1 MSISQLI
8 ATQYQRN
15 APQSPARQLAGIEQL
30 KTQQMQNQSL
40 EQGKSEKGMK
50 FAANIKMQLDQIQD
64 PAEKNNTY
72 TTALHLAK
80 MNGHDISMWP
90 QQYDEQAQGILDV
103 AHSQVYEPAMFE
115 QRLKNANSTPAKIQE
130 LNELIKRAGITDP
143 SKIQEIYAQQLQGN
157 NELYTSTK
165 VAEDGSL
172 MGINR
177 KTGTA
182 TPINTGGATFKGS
195 GTTVN
200 INNKAQNKGLTEE
213 QKALGKSRV
222 KRFEGLQEAADNA
235 IDQDEQLAQLEG
247 MDVETGFGVDTR
259 SLIASAVNAVA
270 GAGSGDALLDV
281 NLPAIQAFKS
291 VSKRMVN
298 SELNKAKGPQ
308 TEGDARRAEKT
319 VASLGN
325 EMLANKFII
334 KSLRATNARKIEQ
347 SEFYQQVLERD
358 GTLKNADKE
367 WAAFKRK
374 TPMLSATVMDRETG
388 LPMFFNE
395 FRAKTLERNPQATV
409 DQIINAWRDMQ

>member
-1 MSISQLI
+1 MPLNSQIPLMTHGVDASGAISAGANQANQLMRFAEEKKQAPIRNRLLDLQVGNAEGVSRQQQGREAVLDAVPINASLQRKDNAGALALIDQRIQKLTSQGRDPSDSIAFRERLI
-8 ATQYQRN
+8 NNPDQA
-15 APQSPARQLAGIEQL
+15 A
-30 KTQQMQNQSL
+30 L
-40 EQGKSEKGMK
+40 EI
-50 FAANIKMQLDQIQD
+50 ADI
-64 PAEKNNTY
+64 
-72 TTALHLAK
+72 
-80 MNGHDISMWP
+80 ISMG
-90 QQYDEQAQGILDV
+90 QQTGV
-103 AHSQVYEPAMFE
+103 
-115 QRLKNANSTPAKIQE
+115 LKVSDNKLFT
-130 LNELIKRAGITDP
+130 T
-143 SKIQEIYAQQLQGN
+143 
-157 NELYTSTK
+157 TK
-165 VAEDGSL
+165 VAEDGTL
-172 MGINR
+172 IGIN
-177 KTGTA
+177 TDAGTA
-182 TPINTGGATFKGS
+182 ATIDTGGATFKGS
-195 GTTVN
+195 APTVN
-200 INNKAQNKGLTEE
+200 INNEAQNKGLTEE

-409 DQIINAWRDMQ
+409 DQIINAWREMQ

>member
-15 APQSPARQLAGIEQL
+15 APESPTRQLAGIEQL

-50 FAANIKMQLDQIQD
+50 FAANIKMQLDRTED

-115 QRLKNANSTPAKIQE
+115 QRLKNANSTPVKIKE
-130 LNELIKRAGITDP
+130 LNEYIKGAGITDP
-143 SKIQEIYAQQLQGN
+143 SKIQKIYEQQLQGEN
-157 NELYTSTK
+157 KLFTTTK

-172 MGINR
+172 IGVNEAA
-177 KTGTA
+177 GTA
-182 TPINTGGATFKGS
+182 APIDTGGATFKGGGS
-195 GTTVN
+195 IVN
-200 INNKAQNKGLTEE
+200 INNEAQNKGLTEE

-259 SLIASAVNAVA
+259 SLVASAVNAVA

-358 GTLKNADKE
+358 GTLKSADKE

-409 DQIINAWRDMQ
+409 DQVINAWRDMQ

>member
-1 MSISQLI
+1 MSINQLI

-15 APQSPARQLAGIEQL
+15 APESPMRQLAGIEQL

-130 LNELIKRAGITDP
+130 LNELIKRSGITDP
-143 SKIQEIYAQQLQGN
+143 SKIQEIYAQQLQDS

-182 TPINTGGATFKGS
+182 TPIDTNGATFRGS
-195 GTTVN
+195 APTVN
-200 INNKAQNKGLTEE
+200 INNEAQNKGLTEE

-222 KRFEGLQEAADNA
+222 KRFEGLQESADNA

-325 EMLANKFII
+325 EVLANKFII

-367 WAAFKRK
+367 WAEFKRK

-409 DQIINAWRDMQ
+409 DQVINAWRDMQ